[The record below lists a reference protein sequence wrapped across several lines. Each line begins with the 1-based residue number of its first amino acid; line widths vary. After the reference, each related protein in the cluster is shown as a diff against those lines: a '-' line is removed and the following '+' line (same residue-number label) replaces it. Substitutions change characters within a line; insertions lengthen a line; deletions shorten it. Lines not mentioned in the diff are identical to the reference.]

1 MTCDEAELML
11 SSAETSAALEEH
23 LQGCAA
29 CKAFGAELGE
39 VLALSALPA
48 PTPAIR
54 RALDGLPQVVRAQ
67 WSAQQRRRSIG
78 QRVLGYAVA
87 AALGGLVA
95 TAALHG
101 RAVPVASAPVAVAE
115 VVAADPADELPT
127 WEVAA
132 MDEDFDVTEP
142 VAAVDEL
149 AGFEVPWTAVDEL

>member
-11 SSAETSAALEEH
+11 SSAETGAALEEH

-29 CKAFGAELGE
+29 CKAFGAELGQ
-39 VLALSALPA
+39 VLSLAALPA

-67 WSAQQRRRSIG
+67 WSAQQRRRSLG
-78 QRVLGYAVA
+78 QRVLGYAAA
-87 AALGGLVA
+87 AALGGVVA

-101 RAVPVASAPVAVAE
+101 RAVPVAIAPVAVAP
-115 VVAADPADELPT
+115 AAVSAEELPT

-132 MDEDFDVTEP
+132 MDEDFDAVEP
-142 VAAVDEL
+142 AAVADEL
-149 AGFEVPWTAVDEL
+149 AGFEVPWPAVDEL

>member
-11 SSAETSAALEEH
+11 SSAETGPALEEH
-23 LQGCAA
+23 LQACAA
-29 CKAFGAELGE
+29 CKAFAAELGE
-39 VLALSALPA
+39 VLSLAALPA

-67 WSAQQRRRSIG
+67 WSAQQRRRDLG
-78 QRVLGYAVA
+78 QRVLGYAAA

-101 RAVPVASAPVAVAE
+101 RAVPVAVEP
-115 VVAADPADELPT
+115 VVAAPVVATAEELPL

-132 MDEDFDVTEP
+132 MDEDFDAVEL
-142 VAAVDEL
+142 AAVNDEL
-149 AGFEVPWTAVDEL
+149 AGFEVPWPAVDEL